1 MEPCNMSMM
10 SFAFK
15 LVRTQI
21 AAYKEHESV
30 HINLN
35 SKLRTLAIDE
45 LETLFTSSEIANT
58 NTIDLSGNELHNLGS
73 NGLARILAAFK
84 NTQVEILDLSDNE
97 LCLLGTKGLT
107 DALSALQ
114 GSHVKAIDLRFNW
127 FDLMDGDG
135 DGLAPALASL
145 KDTAIT
151 TIALSINEMYHPRK
165 GLTQTITALKHS
177 KISGIRLSFIL
188 NHHIDIEKLMKVLS
202 ALKDTDIN
210 AIDLSENSLCFL
222 NTESLAQILGAFKGT
237 QITWVSLSGNNI
249 QTLHCTD
256 RAEIFKYL
264 PLTIKAIVLAPDQ
277 IIYFP
282 EFYFRHQTYPI
293 CQTKLAEYLI
303 ASVQAQLQAP
313 GQQSIM
319 FEAMQFPLRINT
331 ALFAAF
337 IHTLENQASGIAY
350 FCCGLLLENRVY
362 FIANHK
368 IDDNCVEKRTQD
380 AITFYTHPKVLQNP
394 SLKTKV
400 DYILWEIRT
409 INRQPSIANVNPT
422 YSYPSLATRLN
433 TFVLQPPEQ
442 HGGNSYQQFAEGK
455 KSVAFFTPIPQTPHA
470 SVNSKQQSNRKR
482 TAADRLTAPHPKRY
496 HV

>member
-1 MEPCNMSMM
+1 MSMM

-58 NTIDLSGNELHNLGS
+58 NTIDVSGNELHNLGS

-114 GSHVKAIDLRFNW
+114 GNHVKAIDLRFNW
-127 FDLMDGDG
+127 FDLMDG

-151 TIALSINEMYHPRK
+151 TIAFSINEMYHPRK

-237 QITWVSLSGNNI
+237 QTRPARNIPIIARNSRASLGLYTAQRPCSAI
-249 QTLHCTD
+249 SEASKP
-256 RAEIFKYL
+256 AEIACVCFS
-264 PLTIKAIVLAPDQ
+264 
-277 IIYFP
+277 
-282 EFYFRHQTYPI
+282 
-293 CQTKLAEYLI
+293 
-303 ASVQAQLQAP
+303 AS
-313 GQQSIM
+313 
-319 FEAMQFPLRINT
+319 E
-331 ALFAAF
+331 
-337 IHTLENQASGIAY
+337 
-350 FCCGLLLENRVY
+350 
-362 FIANHK
+362 
-368 IDDNCVEKRTQD
+368 
-380 AITFYTHPKVLQNP
+380 
-394 SLKTKV
+394 
-400 DYILWEIRT
+400 
-409 INRQPSIANVNPT
+409 
-422 YSYPSLATRLN
+422 
-433 TFVLQPPEQ
+433 
-442 HGGNSYQQFAEGK
+442 
-455 KSVAFFTPIPQTPHA
+455 
-470 SVNSKQQSNRKR
+470 
-482 TAADRLTAPHPKRY
+482 
-496 HV
+496 